1 MTAWIGD
8 RAVTLDSAAKEAA
21 RLLRASRMPVIA
33 GLATDVAGARAAI
46 ILAEKLRGAYDHV
59 ASDALLRDLDVMRQ
73 AGLMITTA
81 TESRARADCVL
92 MVGAGLSADWPDMLK
107 RLELDAPAR
116 FDTEQAQRTI
126 IRLGAGRNEAAAGV
140 SVDIAAT
147 ASGLP
152 QTLACLRAQVAGRA
166 TRQSNR
172 SATQLGDVAARLKA
186 ARFGVAVWSADSL
199 DALAIEM
206 LAGLIRDLNQVT
218 RFSGLPLAAPMNG
231 NGVLQTSA
239 WMTGFPMRTGFGRGF
254 PEHDTWRFDATRMVE
269 TGEADIALWI
279 SAFESQGPAW
289 QRQVPLIALAAP
301 ATRISYPP
309 NVRIDIGTPGID
321 HDGVEHAMESG
332 TFTVRHAQ
340 APSDA
345 ASAGAVLHLIDKYIS
360 EGEESC

>member
-1 MTAWIGD
+1 MTAWIAD
-8 RAVTLDSAAKEAA
+8 KAVTLDSAAMEAA
-21 RLLRASRMPVIA
+21 RLLRASRMPVVA

-46 ILAEKLRGAYDHV
+46 ILAEKLHGAYDHA
-59 ASDALLRDLDVMRQ
+59 ASDAVLRDLAVMRQ

-81 TESRARADCVL
+81 TELRARADCVL
-92 MVGAGLSADWPDMLK
+92 MVGAGLAADWPDMLD
-107 RLELDAPAR
+107 RLVLDAPAR
-116 FDTEQAQRTI
+116 FDAEHAQRTI
-126 IRLGAGRNEAAAGV
+126 IRLGAGRNEATAGV
-140 SVDIAAT
+140 SLDIAAT
-147 ASGLP
+147 ASVLP
-152 QTLACLRAQVAGRA
+152 QTVACLRAQVAGRA
-166 TRQSNR
+166 THPSNR
-172 SATQLGDVAARLKA
+172 IAAQLEDAATRLKV

-199 DALAIEM
+199 DVLTIEM

-254 PEHDTWRFDATRMVE
+254 PEHDSWRFDATRMVE

-279 SAFESQGPAW
+279 SAFGARGPAW

-301 ATRISYPP
+301 ATRFSYPP
-309 NVRIDIGTPGID
+309 HVRIDIGTPGID

-332 TFTVRHAQ
+332 TFTVRHAT

-345 ASAGAVLHLIDKYIS
+345 ASAGVVLRLIDKYTS
-360 EGEESC
+360 EGEASC